1 MAPTPPRL
9 LSRRPHRG
17 RRCATASICAGDDP
31 GRAGRLLRARGGD
44 PLERAV
50 RLALRPK
57 EWMSDCRTNA
67 TWLSMARS
75 RTPATSPRRWP
86 QGRGLQSERWRR
98 SACGGGPT
106 PSCSLCGLRT
116 PCSPPPQIAA
126 PLIAGQIRRS
136 DLGVAAY
143 DHDRPQ
149 QPPFVRTFGRDW
161 RSA

>member
-86 QGRGLQSERWRR
+86 QGGPAIGKMAAVSMRR
-98 SACGGGPT
+98 RPDAELLALWLADAVLATASD
-106 PSCSLCGLRT
+106 RR
-116 PCSPPPQIAA
+116 AA
-126 PLIAGQIRRS
+126 DCRPIRRS